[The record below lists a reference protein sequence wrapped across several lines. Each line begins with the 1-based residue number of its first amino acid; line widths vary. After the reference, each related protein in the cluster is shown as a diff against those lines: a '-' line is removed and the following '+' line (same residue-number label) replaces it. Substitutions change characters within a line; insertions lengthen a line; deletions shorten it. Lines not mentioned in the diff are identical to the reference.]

1 MRKSFAFV
9 DSVAVQSGVPWLQ
22 EKPIAVIAYTMLVMK
37 LFMRSVHIQGVW
49 EGYNFASCS
58 KDSVVIQILTRQQL
72 VVCVAFNAI
81 QISEISRAQLQSSA
95 KALNIT
101 TKKKE
106 KKDLVKLVAE
116 ALGYM

>member
-1 MRKSFAFV
+1 M
-9 DSVAVQSGVPWLQ
+9 
-22 EKPIAVIAYTMLVMK
+22 
-37 LFMRSVHIQGVW
+37 
-49 EGYNFASCS
+49 
-58 KDSVVIQILTRQQL
+58 VVQILTKQQL
-72 VVCVAFNAI
+72 VVCVAFSAI

-116 ALGYM
+116 ALVGIYKSFRFALKKGLAWRYSKTETILELGKF

>member
-1 MRKSFAFV
+1 
-9 DSVAVQSGVPWLQ
+9 
-22 EKPIAVIAYTMLVMK
+22 
-37 LFMRSVHIQGVW
+37 
-49 EGYNFASCS
+49 
-58 KDSVVIQILTRQQL
+58 VVQILTKQQL
-72 VVCVAFNAI
+72 VVCVAFSAI

-116 ALGYM
+116 ALVGIYKSFRCALKKCLA